1 MSFIAH
7 ANNYTSMGVSEQD
20 RRFNVGPRQEVMLKE
35 AMDIEVLLAA
45 LPYELQHFA
54 DYLTGYQVNVPKA
67 TIETL
72 QNEAKT
78 QLQETMTDAPRE
90 LVKHL
95 LDGDYD
101 YFDSLRS
108 HRVPPSMEEV
118 DFRRVLD
125 RMLGCLRAGEP
136 YRATRDDL
144 MALFVYAVGWKEPS
158 PNKFSSALKRYGL
171 HLKRMRVGDERH
183 MAVEVQLH
191 ASEEALAAPAEKPK
205 VVSIR

>member
-1 MSFIAH
+1 
-7 ANNYTSMGVSEQD
+7 VSEQD
-20 RRFNVGPRQEVMLKE
+20 RRFNVAPRQEAMLKE
-35 AMDIEVLLAA
+35 VVDIEVLLAA

-54 DYLTGYQVNVPKA
+54 DYLTGYAVNVPKA

-78 QLQETMTDAPRE
+78 RLQETMTDAPRE

-95 LDGDYD
+95 LEGDYD

-108 HRVPPSMEEV
+108 HRVPPTMEEV

-125 RMLGCLRAGEP
+125 RMRVAVKADEP

-158 PNKFSSALKRYGL
+158 PNKFTSALKRYGL
-171 HLKRMRVGDERH
+171 HMTRMRVGDERH
-183 MAVEVQLH
+183 MAVEVKLH
-191 ASEEALAAPAEKPK
+191 ASEDAVTGHEVRPK
-205 VVSIR
+205 VVNIK